1 MNNIRLL
8 PVVVLAI
15 AALLVFKT
23 IGLVTN
29 GGYVLSGVQQA
40 VASGAAPAGG
50 KEGEAAAPG
59 TDATMTMPNEPTIED
74 TTPTVADPSPTLKPA
89 AAEGGGHGAATA
101 EANST
106 AAAPAEGEAAAAPAA
121 GDAGMAAAATDA
133 LQAANANSV
142 FCKESD
148 ATINPD
154 GTVVL
159 TGASAEG
166 GGNSTA
172 PAAEG
177 DAAAAAAGGAA
188 DAAAT
193 DGHGGT
199 DAAAATGDHAAPA
212 AEPAAAG
219 DFAASMADC
228 LPSGDAIPVQ
238 IDGKGGAIPLVSTD
252 GASATEKALLE
263 RLAARRQELQ
273 KYEDDLALRSQIVDA
288 AEKRIEERSATLQA
302 LETQISTLVDQR
314 KEMES
319 GQFAGIVAMYETMK
333 PKDAANI
340 FNNLDME
347 VLLRV
352 AKAMS
357 PRKMAPILAVM
368 NTERA
373 QQLTV
378 KMADLAD
385 TPVDQMTPAD
395 MAALPQIVGQ

>member
-50 KEGEAAAPG
+50 GEGAAAEG
-59 TDATMTMPNEPTIED
+59 GDSTMTLPTEPTIED
-74 TTPTVADPSPTLKPA
+74 TTPTVDDPSPTLKPA
-89 AAEGGGHGAATA
+89 AAEGGGHGAP
-101 EANST
+101 T
-106 AAAPAEGEAAAAPAA
+106 AADHSTEPAAAEGEAHAAPAA

-133 LQAANANSV
+133 LHAANSNGV
-142 FCKESD
+142 YCVESD
-148 ATINPD
+148 ATINAD

-166 GGNSTA
+166 EAGGHGAA

-177 DAAAAAAGGAA
+177 EAAAAPAEGEAAAAAEGEHATE
-188 DAAAT
+188 AAA
-193 DGHGGT
+193 
-199 DAAAATGDHAAPA
+199 GDHA

-219 DFAASMADC
+219 SFAASMADC
-228 LPSGDAIPVQ
+228 LPSGDAVPVQ
-238 IDGKGGAIPLVSTD
+238 IDGKGGTIPLVSMD

-263 RLAARRQELQ
+263 RLAARRLELE
-273 KYEDDLALRSQIVDA
+273 KYEEDLALRSQIVDA

-368 NTERA
+368 STERA
-373 QQLTV
+373 QELTV